1 MGLARSAWRSVTV
14 LTTSAVT
21 PAVLHNHPSL
31 EQISDTA
38 LKGTTELGQGLQGR
52 VLTRMLKPVQG
63 RLAYT
68 QPFGHARLSE
78 SSVVSEL
85 A

>member
-1 MGLARSAWRSVTV
+1 VTV
-14 LTTSAVT
+14 LTTSALT
-21 PAVLHNHPSL
+21 PAMLHDYPTL
-31 EQISDTA
+31 EQISDAA
-38 LKGTTELGQGLQGR
+38 LKGTTELGQGLQSC

-68 QPFGHARLSE
+68 QPLGHARLSE
-78 SSVVSEL
+78 PSIMSEL